1 MKRNHFLT
9 FIALLFII
17 AQNSVPVGTAIAQTT
32 GQDDKNAVTFEEL
45 YDEPYAVN
53 KLFIGFQPLYA
64 EVFATNTN
72 AGFGGIAQYY
82 HKDKFNIQA
91 QMRMTYGSAFF
102 DFNHQLAKNNSN
114 VQNVPDMFRYFEI
127 GGTYHIKDSEAAG
140 KTKMTLYK
148 SSYKGNKWASR
159 VPLQTEVPAKVRKI
173 YGARLGAIVWN
184 STTNLNGALKKQDL
198 TNANLVN
205 ENGEGLPETITINNQ
220 QQQFNV
226 FSNLQ
231 SAAIYLGGSITRIR
245 NVAVSFDNYE
255 GGLDDGIL
263 AFYFDIL
270 YAPLLDLEAI
280 KYNDVQYSVSALK
293 MNPLGFRIGMD
304 GKFNR
309 SLSWGYGGEIGYR
322 PSIKGRSFYTMFRIS
337 LPMFGTNLENKVESF
352 GK

>member
-1 MKRNHFLT
+1 MKRTHF
-9 FIALLFII
+9 FNSFALFFLVAPAFGQ
-17 AQNSVPVGTAIAQTT
+17 APT
-32 GQDDKNAVTFEEL
+32 GQDDKTAVTFEEL

-64 EVFATNTN
+64 EVSPTNTN
-72 AGFGGIAQYY
+72 AGFGLLAHYY
-82 HKDKFNIQA
+82 HRDKFNIQG

-102 DFNHQLAKNNSN
+102 DLARQSALDNSN
-114 VQNVPDMFRYFEI
+114 VDITPQAFQYFEL
-127 GGTYHIKDSEAAG
+127 GGTYHIKDFEATG

-159 VPLQTEVPAKVRKI
+159 VPLQTEVPSKIRKI

-184 STTNLNGALKKQDL
+184 TTTGLNGALAKQDL
-198 TNANLVN
+198 TNAAIVN
-205 ENGEGLPETITINNQ
+205 DSGEGLPLTYTVNNREQ
-220 QQQFNV
+220 TFNV
-226 FSNLQ
+226 FSNMQ
-231 SAAIYLGGSITRIR
+231 SAAIYLGGSMTRIR

-263 AFYFDIL
+263 TL
-270 YAPLLDLEAI
+270 YADIIYAPMQNLDAVE
-280 KYNDVQYSVSALK
+280 YNGTKYSVNALK
-293 MNPLGFRIGMD
+293 MNPIGFRLGLD

-309 SLSWGYGGEIGYR
+309 PLSWGYGGELGYR
-322 PSIKGRSFYTMFRIS
+322 PSIKGRSFFAMFRIS